1 MRIIKIDSIQPE
13 AQKIEEAITLL
24 KNGKIVAFPTDTVYG
39 LGVNA
44 EDKEAT
50 DRLYEVKKRPRGKP
64 FVLFLEKKEDFIRFA
79 EVIPLFAQKL
89 VNKFWPGPLT
99 LLFKASK
106 TSPSSLVSK
115 QGKIGMRLPSH
126 PVPQNIMK
134 RGRLLLAVTSANLSG
149 KAKPLSPRE
158 IKKTFDKE
166 IDLLLDGGETLFG
179 EESSIVDVTSSPP
192 CLVREGWLSKKQI
205 EETWAKKKDIL
216 FVCTGNT
223 CRSPM
228 AESILKKMWSEKES
242 EIKIHSAGT
251 AALTGDRPTPLAIK
265 MTREKGVCINLHRST
280 HLAKKL
286 IKEADLILV
295 MEAGHKK
302 EVLNISPLTEGKV
315 FLLKDFALGLKEEIL
330 DPMGNSEERYQK
342 CIREIEES
350 IRGLISRIS

>member
-13 AQKIEEAITLL
+13 DEKIEEAITLL

-50 DRLYEVKKRPRGKP
+50 DRLYEVKKRPRDKP

-115 QGKIGMRLPSH
+115 QGKIGMRFPSH

-134 RGRLLLAVTSANLSG
+134 RGRLLLAATSANLSG
-149 KAKPLSPRE
+149 KANPLTPEE
-158 IKKTFDKE
+158 IEKTFDKE

-223 CRSPM
+223 CRSPV
-228 AESILKKMWSEKES
+228 AESILKKIWPERES

-251 AALTGDRPTPLAIK
+251 AALTGGRPTPLAIK
-265 MTREKGVCINLHRST
+265 MVREKGVDINLHRST
-280 HLAKKL
+280 PLDEEM

-295 MEAGHKK
+295 MGAGHKE
-302 EVLNISPLTEGKV
+302 EVLNISPLAEGKV
-315 FLLKDFALGLKEEIL
+315 FLLKDFALGIKEEIL
-330 DPMGNSEERYQK
+330 DPMGSSEERYQK
-342 CIREIEES
+342 CIREIEKS
-350 IRGLISRIS
+350 IRGLISRIT